1 MMMIM
6 MKRRMKREEDV
17 ADAAVSMA
25 LSIGYDID
33 GGV

>member
-1 MMMIM
+1 MMKIT
-6 MKRRMKREEDV
+6 MKRRMKREEGV

-25 LSIGYDID
+25 LSIGYDVD